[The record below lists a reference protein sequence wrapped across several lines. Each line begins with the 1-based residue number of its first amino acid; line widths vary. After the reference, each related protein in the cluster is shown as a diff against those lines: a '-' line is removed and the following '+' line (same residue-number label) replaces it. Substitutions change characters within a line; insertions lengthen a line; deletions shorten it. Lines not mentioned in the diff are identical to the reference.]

1 MTCSAYL
8 WSIMEIFQKVFKLWS
23 GHLKSSKGKNSKSK
37 KARVVILIRD
47 TSSWPVLHICEV
59 SWKYSKGY
67 SSYGADTKSHLKPS
81 RGNNS
86 KSTEARIVILV
97 RDTSSWPVLHI
108 CEVSWKYSK
117 RYSSYRADTKSH
129 LKPSRGNNSKSKKAR
144 VVILVRD
151 TSSWPVLHICEVSWK
166 YSKRYSS
173 YRADTKSHLKWSR
186 GNNSKSKK
194 ARVVI
199 LVRDTPSWPVL
210 HICEVSWEYSKGYSS
225 YRADTNLPNNHT

>member
-8 WSIMEIFQKVFKLWS
+8 WSIMKIFQKVFKLWS
-23 GHLKSSKGKNSKSK
+23 GHLKSSKGNNSKSK
-37 KARVVILIRD
+37 KARV
-47 TSSWPVLHICEV
+47 
-59 SWKYSKGY
+59 
-67 SSYGADTKSHLKPS
+67 
-81 RGNNS
+81 
-86 KSTEARIVILV
+86 VILV

-129 LKPSRGNNSKSKKAR
+129 LKPSRGNNSKSKKAG
-144 VVILVRD
+144 VVFLVRD

-173 YRADTKSHLKWSR
+173 YRADTKSYLKWSR

-225 YRADTNLPNNHT
+225 YRADTNLPKNHT